1 MLRFLFQKM
10 LHKKWLVF
18 SLIIGNVLLFSIAAS
33 HPMYKEAAVKRM
45 FMDDF
50 TKYVEETNEHP
61 ALLSFHFKR
70 LSFLNQSRY
79 EELQE
84 RVDGLPD
91 RLGIPYEYNIRFRY
105 QMQQTAVW
113 VKPRSGSPASVTL
126 CLSEMT
132 DFSDHIEIISGRMY
146 EPGLHG
152 REIETVVSEST
163 LIKNDL
169 VVGDTLEF
177 RYLYNREG
185 ETLLVKIV
193 GVFRNN
199 KEADSYWVKSPNV
212 MTDNLFISTDAFE
225 DIYSDMNGKAVLHC
239 YWHLMLDTKAITP
252 ANRKQL
258 LSETNALI
266 QEFSAE
272 EIEVTKPAYVDLLSN
287 LETKVNKVSVTLLIL
302 QVPVLVLLFAFL
314 FMISSQ
320 MLSLEQNEISMFKS
334 RGAGGFQIFMLYFL
348 QTLIITVASAIIG
361 IFLGRYMCQVL
372 GSSNAFLE
380 FVSRRSL
387 DVRITSEVL
396 AYVGIAMLISVLM
409 TVLPVI
415 SYSHVSIVSL
425 KRNRA
430 RVKKSI
436 LQRFYLDFAML
447 AFGLYGW
454 YSFSKQK
461 DDLVLKVMNGDSLD
475 PMLYFSSSI
484 FILGAGLVALRI
496 QPLIVKL
503 LFKIGKKLWSPQTY
517 ASLLQIIRTSA
528 KQYFIMC
535 FLILTVALGIF
546 NATVART
553 VLSNAENNT
562 EYQIGPD
569 VVLKENWK
577 DNHEAIGTIAPESLS
592 YYEPSPARFDSI
604 KGVVARTFVLR
615 ERVWVN
621 ESNYAEYMGINSKE
635 FGEIV
640 KMKDGLLP
648 THINN
653 YLNVLAADA
662 NAVLVSETYR
672 SVYGYKLGDSITLRA
687 PNNNEY
693 TAVISG
699 FFSYWPTYS
708 ATVMEKQG
716 DGSFTEVNQFL
727 IVGNLATAQYS
738 WKVRP
743 YEVWFKMD
751 GSADGVYDFIEENNI
766 DVVKFLDRYEEIR
779 KIRNQTMFQGTNGIL
794 TMSFIVILILCG
806 AGFLIYWILSI
817 RSREL
822 LFGVFRAMGMSRGA
836 ILHMLVNEQ
845 IFSSGL
851 AIGLGALIGWIAS
864 RCYVPLIQIAYS
876 SDRQTLPLELITKS
890 SDMVR
895 LFVVIGIVFVVC
907 MAILTRIVLSMKI
920 TNALKLG
927 ED

>member
-18 SLIIGNVLLFSIAAS
+18 SLFIGNVLLFAIAAS
-33 HPMYKEAAVKRM
+33 HPMYKDAAIKRM
-45 FMDDF
+45 FVDEF
-50 TKYVEETNEHP
+50 AKYTEEHNEHP
-61 ALLSFHFKR
+61 ALMEFHLKR
-70 LSFLNQSRY
+70 TNYSEQGNVDTIQA
-79 EELQE
+79 
-84 RVDGLPD
+84 RVDALPE
-91 RLGIPYEYNIRFRY
+91 RLNIPYEYNICFRY

-113 VKPRSGSPASVTL
+113 EKPRSTSPASVTL
-126 CLSEMT
+126 CLSDMT
-132 DFSDHIEIISGRMY
+132 GFADHIDIVSGRMY
-146 EPGLHG
+146 EPGWDG
-152 REIETVVSEST
+152 RTVEAVVSEST

-169 VVGDTLEF
+169 IVGDVLEF
-177 RYLYNREG
+177 RYIKNGDG
-185 ETLLVKIV
+185 ETIFVKIV

-199 KEADSYWVKSPNV
+199 RSSDAYWVKSPNV
-212 MTDNLFISTDAFE
+212 MEDNLFIPSEVFD
-225 DIYSDMNGKAVLHC
+225 DLYSSWNYKAVLHY
-239 YWHLMLDTKAITP
+239 YWYLMLDSSKITP
-252 ANRKQL
+252 ENCDVLR
-258 LSETNALI
+258 SETQALI
-266 QEFSAE
+266 DEFASDK
-272 EIEVTKPAYVDLLSN
+272 INVPKPAYMDLLSD
-287 LETKVNKVSVTLLIL
+287 LVTKVNKVSVTLMIL

-334 RGAGGFQIFMLYFL
+334 RGAGGFQIFFLYLMQTFFI
-348 QTLIITVASAIIG
+348 TLISAVVG

-387 DVRITSEVL
+387 DVKMSAEVWM
-396 AYVGIAMLISVLM
+396 YVGIAMLISILM

-415 SYSHVSIVSL
+415 SYSRVSIVSL

-430 RVKKSI
+430 RVKKSFW
-436 LQRFYLDFAML
+436 QRFYLDFVLL
-447 AFGLYGW
+447 AFALYGLY
-454 YSFSKQK
+454 SFTNQK
-461 DDLVLKVMNGDSLD
+461 EDLVLKVLNGDSLD

-503 LFKIGKKLWSPQTY
+503 LFKIGKKIWSPQTY
-517 ASLLQIIRTSA
+517 ASLLQIIRTSS

-562 EYQIGPD
+562 IYQIGPD
-569 VVLKENWK
+569 VVLKERWK
-577 DNHEAIGTIAPESLS
+577 NNSDIIGSEAETAIT
-592 YYEPSPARFDSI
+592 YTEPNQGRYDDI
-604 KGVVARTFVLR
+604 EGVVAMTRVER
-615 ERVWVN
+615 ETITADGH
-621 ESNYAEYMGINSKE
+621 ESEYLGISSKE

-640 KMKDGLLP
+640 TMKDGLLP

-653 YLNVLAADA
+653 YLNVLAVDA
-662 NAVLVSETYR
+662 NAIIVSENFR
-672 SVYGYKLGDSITLRA
+672 SAYGYKLGDTLTLKA
-687 PNNNEY
+687 PNGKTY
-693 TAVISG
+693 TGTIKG

-708 ATVMEKQG
+708 ESVMQKQAN
-716 DGSFTEVNQFL
+716 DTMISVPQYL
-727 IVGNLATAQYS
+727 VVGNLATAQQN
-738 WKVRP
+738 WVTRP
-743 YEVWFKMD
+743 YELWFKMD
-751 GSADGVYDFIEENNI
+751 GSSDGIYSFIEENNI
-766 DVVKFLDRYEEIR
+766 DVEKFSDRYEEIR
-779 KIRNQTMFQGTNGIL
+779 KIRNQTLFQGTNGIL
-794 TMSFIVILILCG
+794 TMSFIVILVLCG

-851 AIGLGALIGWIAS
+851 SIGLGALIGWIAS
-864 RCYVPLIQIAYS
+864 KCYVPLIQIAYS
-876 SDRQTLPLELITKS
+876 ADRQTLPLELITKS

-895 LFVVIGIVFVVC
+895 LFVVIGIVFVIC
-907 MAILTRIVLSMKI
+907 MIILTRIVLSMKI